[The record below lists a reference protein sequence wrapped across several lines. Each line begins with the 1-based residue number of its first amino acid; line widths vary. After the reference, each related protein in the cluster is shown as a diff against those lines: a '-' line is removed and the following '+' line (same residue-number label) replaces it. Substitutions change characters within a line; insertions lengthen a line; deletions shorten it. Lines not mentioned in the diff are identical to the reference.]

1 MNNRNYEYPKQKKGF
16 TLRSQPTKQFGMANS
31 VPTVY
36 YGKVSLRLNGFP
48 TIEMSE
54 SPIVIK
60 SKGDLEQAINFL
72 QSSGILPLYCYLVVT
87 EVQYV
92 RSYFPYEDK
101 QGNMKQSLADC
112 ITRTVNEHSLE
123 KGTPTF
129 NIQDW
134 KVGR

>member
-1 MNNRNYEYPKQKKGF
+1 MSNRNYEYSKQKKGF
-16 TLRSQPTKQFGMANS
+16 TLRSQPTKQFGMVSS
-31 VPTVY
+31 VQTVY
-36 YGKVSLRLNGFP
+36 YGKVSPRLNGFP

-60 SKGDLEQAINFL
+60 SKGELEQAINFL
-72 QSSGILPLYCYLVVT
+72 QSSGFLPLYCYLVVN

-92 RSYFPYEDK
+92 RSYYPYEDK
-101 QGNMKQSLADC
+101 HGNMKQSLADC
-112 ITRTVNEHSLE
+112 ITRTISEHSLE

-129 NIQDW
+129 NIRDW

>member
-1 MNNRNYEYPKQKKGF
+1 MSNRNYEYPKQKKGF
-16 TLRSQPTKQFGMANS
+16 TLRSQPTKQFGMASS
-31 VPTVY
+31 VQTVY
-36 YGKVSLRLNGFP
+36 YGKVSPRLNGFP

-60 SKGDLEQAINFL
+60 SKGELEQAINFL
-72 QSSGILPLYCYLVVT
+72 QSSGFLPLYCYLVVN

-92 RSYFPYEDK
+92 RSYYPYEDK
-101 QGNMKQSLADC
+101 HGNMKQSLADC
-112 ITRTVNEHSLE
+112 ITSTVSEHSLE

-129 NIQDW
+129 NIRDW